1 MASGVAVYAVS
12 FSPVSC
18 PSIWRDKTWCL
29 IFSPLE
35 RWDSPCHPSSH
46 FQTATPTSDHRTK
59 NVCRGEAGQK
69 NRTGSVWSAC
79 TPALSTMH
87 PEEDRES
94 MLRKMSSRFS
104 FCWTVLQSSEELLCI
119 QRFQNTNEICGHEC
133 CASVLSPLM

>member
-18 PSIWRDKTWCL
+18 PSTWRDKTWCL

-79 TPALSTMH
+79 TPALSTRH
-87 PEEDRES
+87 PK
-94 MLRKMSSRFS
+94 RKTEKA
-104 FCWTVLQSSEELLCI
+104 CSERCLPGSLSAG
-119 QRFQNTNEICGHEC
+119 QC
-133 CASVLSPLM
+133 CSLVKSCYVFKGSKTQTRSVGMNAVPVSCHL